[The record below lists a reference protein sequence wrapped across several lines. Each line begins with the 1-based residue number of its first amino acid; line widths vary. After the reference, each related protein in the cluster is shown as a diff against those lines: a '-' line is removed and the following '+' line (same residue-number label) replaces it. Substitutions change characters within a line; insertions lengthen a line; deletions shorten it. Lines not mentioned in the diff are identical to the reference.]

1 MGALHNALE
10 DLLDEHDLARITKRS
25 LASIRR
31 DRLLRKNCP
40 FIKIGTSVRY
50 MRTDV
55 EDWLRSLPRRGG
67 HPEVTASKSL
77 SA

>member
-1 MGALHNALE
+1 MGALHSQFD

-31 DRLLRKNCP
+31 DRLLKKNCP
-40 FIKIGTSVRY
+40 FVKIGTSVRY
-50 MRTDV
+50 LRSDV

-67 HPEVTASKSL
+67 RQEQR
-77 SA
+77 

>member
-1 MGALHNALE
+1 MGALHNQFD

-31 DRLLRKNCP
+31 DRLLKKNCP
-40 FIKIGTSVRY
+40 FVKIGTSVRY
-50 MRTDV
+50 LRSDV

-67 HPEVTASKSL
+67 PQEQR
-77 SA
+77 

>member
-1 MGALHNALE
+1 MGALHNVLE

-25 LASIRR
+25 VASIRR
-31 DRLLRKNCP
+31 DRLLKKNCP

-50 MRTDV
+50 LRSDV

-67 HPEVTASKSL
+67 QQEKR
-77 SA
+77 

>member
-1 MGALHNALE
+1 MGALHNELE

-31 DRLLRKNCP
+31 DRLLKRNCP
-40 FIKIGTSVRY
+40 FVKIGTSVRY
-50 MRTDV
+50 LRSDV

-67 HPEVTASKSL
+67 RQEQR
-77 SA
+77 

>member
-1 MGALHNALE
+1 MGALHNQFD

-31 DRLLRKNCP
+31 DRLLKKNCP
-40 FIKIGTSVRY
+40 FVKIGTSVRY
-50 MRTDV
+50 LRSDV

-67 HPEVTASKSL
+67 RQEQR
-77 SA
+77 

>member
-1 MGALHNALE
+1 MGAPHNQFD

-31 DRLLRKNCP
+31 DRLLKKNCP
-40 FIKIGTSVRY
+40 FVKIGTSVRY
-50 MRTDV
+50 LRSDV

-67 HPEVTASKSL
+67 RQEQR
-77 SA
+77 